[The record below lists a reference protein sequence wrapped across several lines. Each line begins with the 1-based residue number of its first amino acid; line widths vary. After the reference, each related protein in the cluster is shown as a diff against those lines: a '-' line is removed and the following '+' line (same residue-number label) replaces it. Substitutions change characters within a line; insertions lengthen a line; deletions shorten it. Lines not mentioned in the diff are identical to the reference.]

1 MKKLRIL
8 GMILKQTRTDRILTG
23 YVVFVLLAALAIW
36 ITEPGI
42 HTYLDSLW
50 YCYAVFSTAGFGDV
64 VVTTLLPKIVSVVI
78 TLYSTLVVALITGVV
93 VNFYTEIMKRK
104 NAESIETFFDKIEQL
119 PELSK
124 DELEILSEKVKE
136 FRAGKLN

>member
-42 HTYLDSLW
+42 RTYLDSLW

>member
-42 HTYLDSLW
+42 QTYLDSLW

>member
-23 YVVFVLLAALAIW
+23 YVIFVLLAALAIW

-42 HTYLDSLW
+42 QTYLDSLW

-124 DELEILSEKVKE
+124 DELVILSEKVKE